1 MSRELDLEV
10 SNFKHLVLISN
21 MTLLRDKKLE
31 VNVGSRNKSSKWNR
45 KDDTVPVTVNRG
57 SIQ

>member
-21 MTLLRDKKLE
+21 ITLLRDKKLE

-45 KDDTVPVTVNRG
+45 KYDTVPVTVNRG
-57 SIQ
+57 SIK